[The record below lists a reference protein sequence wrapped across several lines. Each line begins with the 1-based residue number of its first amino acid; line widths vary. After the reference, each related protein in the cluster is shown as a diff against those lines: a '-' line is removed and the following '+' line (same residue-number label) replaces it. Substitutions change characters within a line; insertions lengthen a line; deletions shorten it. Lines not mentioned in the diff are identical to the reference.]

1 MSNQRIRPWAI
12 ALVLVIL
19 LSSIAACGGGNPL
32 LGKWEDEDGMM
43 IEFKDDNT
51 FTIGAMEMVL
61 IEGTYTVSGSKVT
74 LSAPDEDEDMVANF
88 AVSGDTLTLT
98 DPDSGEVLEFTLV
111 K

>member
-1 MSNQRIRPWAI
+1 MSHQRFRPWAI

-32 LGKWEDEDGMM
+32 LGKWEDEEGLV

-51 FTIGAMEMVL
+51 FTLGAMDMVIL
-61 IEGTYTVSGSKVT
+61 EGTYKVSGDQLT
-74 LSAPDEDEDMVANF
+74 LSTPEEEDIVAKF
-88 AVSGDTLTLT
+88 AVSGDKMTLT
-98 DPDSGEVLEFTLV
+98 DPDSGEVLEFTRV